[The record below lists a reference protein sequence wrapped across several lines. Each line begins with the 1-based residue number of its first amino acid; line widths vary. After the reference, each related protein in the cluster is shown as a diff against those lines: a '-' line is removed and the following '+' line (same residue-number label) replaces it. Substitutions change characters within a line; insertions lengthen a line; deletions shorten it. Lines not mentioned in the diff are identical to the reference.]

1 VHEAPLT
8 CGVGAEITAQ
18 VAEKALFSLKAPP
31 MRVTGYDTIVPYAKM
46 EKYYIP
52 SEKRIIDAVQSL
64 MEYA

>member
-1 VHEAPLT
+1 
-8 CGVGAEITAQ
+8 
-18 VAEKALFSLKAPP
+18 

>member
-1 VHEAPLT
+1 MNG
-8 CGVGAEITAQ
+8 GVGDEITAQ
-18 VAEKALFSLKAPP
+18 VEEKALFSQKAPP